1 MLFVFTLPLQQLLQ
15 LDMEILV
22 LLMIWNVS
30 FVVFLWWLVLVFFQ
44 LQLVFLLILF
54 KMQILKIIKLQK
66 KKQFLIKFLKIIKL
80 PLVYIMN

>member
-1 MLFVFTLPLQQLLQ
+1 MKLLNHFMLFVFTLPLQQLLQ

-44 LQLVFLLILF
+44 LQVVFLLILF

-66 KKQFLIKFLKIIKL
+66 KKLF
-80 PLVYIMN
+80 